1 MRVRNLMAPVVA
13 LAVCGTV
20 ATAQAQQPTSN
31 GRGAQNQGTQ
41 SQDTNRYQNQDSSQ
55 NRTGMNQQN
64 DARAHVDKLL
74 EGITLT
80 AQQRTKVDSIV
91 QKFAVAQPGGM
102 NQGNVTEEPQDTV
115 GRRSDTT
122 TTTTPTTPK
131 SDTTTSTT
139 TYGGQTGVQQNNIQQ
154 FSQLDA
160 QVRAVLTPE
169 QQNIWDRNV
178 GTLRNQG
185 NPKK

>member
-1 MRVRNLMAPVVA
+1 MKIRNLMAPVVA

-31 GRGAQNQGTQ
+31 GRGAKNQGTQ
-41 SQDTNRYQNQDSSQ
+41 GQDTNRYQNQDSSQ
-55 NRTGMNQQN
+55 NRTGLNQQN

-91 QKFAVAQPGGM
+91 QKFGTAQPGGM
-102 NQGNVTEEPQDTV
+102 NQGSVTDEPQDTT

-122 TTTTPTTPK
+122 TSTSSR
-131 SDTTTSTT
+131 SDTTTQTS
-139 TYGGQTGVQQNNIQQ
+139 TYGGQTGVQQNANQQ